1 MAVVQ
6 YTAVVNQVRG
16 KLNGSV
22 FNKARN
28 ANTLQRKQQQPQ
40 GQRGNQV
47 EVRSEFNSAQRSW
60 KLLSSSTKSAWALV
74 AANNP
79 DRDRFGDQV
88 ILSGYNKYLQARMN
102 TAYNG
107 SAVSNPPPTA
117 SEPPLSVTL
126 DQSSV
131 PTFTVQ
137 SDGSIEA
144 ALLVN
149 LQWTGRPVIG
159 VGVAISLPVSTG
171 VTRYHGRYVSLGS
184 VTTTGNLSAVSFSK
198 NLGQLFPVP
207 QVGQK
212 IMARITVVSQG
223 NGVVIWRALHEHIF

>member
-28 ANTLQRKQQQPQ
+28 ANTLQRKQQQPK
-40 GQRGNQV
+40 GQRGNQS
-47 EVRSEFNSAQRSW
+47 EVRAEFNSAQRTW
-60 KLLSSSTKSAWALV
+60 KLLPSATKSAWALV

-88 ILSGYNKYLQARMN
+88 VLSGYNKYLQARMN

-137 SDGSIEA
+137 PDGTIEA

-149 LQWTGRPVIG
+149 LSWSGRPVIG

-171 VTRYHGRYVSLGS
+171 VTRYHKRFVSLGS
-184 VTTTGNLSAVSFSK
+184 VTTNASLSTRSFSK
-198 NLGQLFPVP
+198 NIGQLFPIP

-212 IMARITVVSQG
+212 VIVRLTVVSQG
-223 NGVVIWRALHEHIF
+223 NGVVIWRAFHEHIY